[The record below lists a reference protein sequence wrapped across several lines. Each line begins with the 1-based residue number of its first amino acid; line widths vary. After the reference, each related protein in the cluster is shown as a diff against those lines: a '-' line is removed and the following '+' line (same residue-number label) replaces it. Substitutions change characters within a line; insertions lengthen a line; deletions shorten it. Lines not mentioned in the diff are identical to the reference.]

1 MTNYFKV
8 VEQMWLTLFL
18 GSLQATTS
26 ILFLFF
32 CHLGVAESLYG
43 PFDGRGWL
51 DYLLFFFFLGHLAKG
66 GGLLPFSFSFGKNIE
81 KPHELTSDFRIAP
94 SIFKCTNVTRQT
106 IKVCQKTTFIDI
118 LL

>member
-43 PFDGRGWL
+43 PFDERGWL
-51 DYLLFFFFLGHLAKG
+51 DYLLFFFFWAIWLKGVACFHFLFLLGK
-66 GGLLPFSFSFGKNIE
+66 I
-81 KPHELTSDFRIAP
+81 
-94 SIFKCTNVTRQT
+94 
-106 IKVCQKTTFIDI
+106 
-118 LL
+118 